1 MELKDFLEHVEK
13 GLPIQGGTE
22 YQEYINGLAEEA
34 IQITTELN
42 SRYHTM
48 EERRQLFE
56 KLTGTEVDETFR
68 MFPPF
73 TTDCGK
79 NIHIGKN
86 VFINSGCRF
95 QDQGGI
101 TLGDDTLV
109 GHNVV
114 IATLNHGLA
123 ANDRGSLY
131 PSPVVIG
138 KNVWVGAGATI
149 LPGVT
154 IGENAVIAAGAVV
167 AKDVPANTIV
177 GGVPAKVIK
186 KIPSVLPETS
196 GQV

>member
-1 MELKDFLEHVEK
+1 MELKDFLEHVDK

-34 IQITTELN
+34 IQVTTELN
-42 SRYHTM
+42 SKYHTM

-56 KLTGTEVDETFR
+56 KITGRAVDETFR
-68 MFPPF
+68 IFPPF

-101 TLGDDTLV
+101 TLGDNVLV

-131 PSPVVIG
+131 PAPVVIG
-138 KNVWVGAGATI
+138 KNVWVGAGAAI

-167 AKDVPANTIV
+167 TKDVPANTIV
-177 GGVPAKVIK
+177 AGVPAKVIK
-186 KIPSVLPETS
+186 EIPPALPETS

>member
-22 YQEYINGLAEEA
+22 CQEYINGLAEEA

-56 KLTGTEVDETFR
+56 KLTGTAVDETFR